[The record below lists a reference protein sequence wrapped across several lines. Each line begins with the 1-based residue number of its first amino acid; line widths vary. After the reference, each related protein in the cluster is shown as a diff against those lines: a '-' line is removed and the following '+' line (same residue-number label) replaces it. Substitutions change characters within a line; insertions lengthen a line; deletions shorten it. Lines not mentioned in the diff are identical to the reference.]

1 MNEIKAILKDER
13 RVVLVIAFMVL
24 SLLVGVG
31 VGAIVSIQTDLKT
44 SANIKAGT
52 QAFYLATAGIERG
65 KQKVKD
71 SAANPPNPSVETQ
84 SLSWGSFTVSFSD
97 NVKISNL
104 EAKVKISSTG
114 TLTGTLGTASNSVE
128 ALVTKTYELSDAAV
142 SIRGT
147 EANSKFTGN
156 SFLVDGRDYD
166 PATGTLV
173 AGAKEQFGI
182 SVSSST
188 LEGQVEG
195 ALSNPQEGN
204 VLGKDGSTP
213 NVEQNGL
220 PTTEEVEQLAND
232 LCSAAGAIVDNVA
245 TGDTLSITGT
255 NTYGTTAAPE
265 IRCFT
270 GQGSGEAVNIGG
282 TFTGVGVLVVRD
294 AELNASGAFH
304 WEGLV
309 LVSGTNVGFSV
320 SGSGNKD
327 IFGSVM
333 INERGTDS
341 GDELDLQGAVKV
353 RYSSSA
359 LKTAAEVIPL
369 SALEAIFDSL
379 SSTITQ
385 NYWATVTN

>member
-1 MNEIKAILKDER
+1 MNEIKAILKNER
-13 RVVLVIAFMVL
+13 GVVLVIALMVL
-24 SLLVGVG
+24 SLLVGAG
-31 VGAIVSIQTDLKT
+31 VGAIVSTQTDLKT

-65 KQKVKD
+65 KQKIKD
-71 SAANPPNPSVETQ
+71 SAANPPNPSGETQ
-84 SLSWGSFTVSFSD
+84 SLSWGSFTVSFSED
-97 NVKISNL
+97 LKISNL
-104 EAKVKISSTG
+104 EGRIKISSTG

-147 EANSKFTGN
+147 EANSNFTGN
-156 SFLVDGRDYD
+156 SFQVDGRDYD
-166 PATGTLV
+166 PTTGTLV
-173 AGAKEQFGI
+173 AGAKEHFGI

-195 ALSNPQEGN
+195 ALSNPQEDN
-204 VLGKDGSTP
+204 VLGKDGS
-213 NVEQNGL
+213 
-220 PTTEEVEQLAND
+220 ND
-232 LCSAAGAIVDNVA
+232 LCSAAEAIVENVA
-245 TGDTLSITGT
+245 TGDTLSITGN

-270 GQGSGEAVNIGG
+270 GQGSGEAVDIGG
-282 TFTGVGVLVVRD
+282 DFTGVGVLVVRD
-294 AELNASGAFH
+294 ADLNASGAFH

-309 LVSGTNVGFSV
+309 LVSGNNVGFSV
-320 SGSGNKD
+320 SGGGNKD
-327 IFGSVM
+327 IYGSLM
-333 INERGTDS
+333 INEGGTDS
-341 GDELDLQGAVKV
+341 GDELDLRGAVNV

-359 LKTAAEVIPL
+359 LKTAAEVFPL